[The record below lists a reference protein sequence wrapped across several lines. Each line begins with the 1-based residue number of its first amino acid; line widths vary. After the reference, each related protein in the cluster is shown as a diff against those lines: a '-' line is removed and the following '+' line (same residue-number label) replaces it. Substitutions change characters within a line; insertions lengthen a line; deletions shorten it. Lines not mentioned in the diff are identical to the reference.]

1 MSMITPTDSA
11 ICFDNDKIRP
21 SVCSAMPSLLV
32 PDWSTTM
39 TPAAVQGLA
48 SIMSQPVLVE
58 LVADMDRSL
67 LS

>member
-1 MSMITPTDSA
+1 
-11 ICFDNDKIRP
+11 
-21 SVCSAMPSLLV
+21 
-32 PDWSTTM
+32 M

>member
-1 MSMITPTDSA
+1 
-11 ICFDNDKIRP
+11 
-21 SVCSAMPSLLV
+21 MPSLLV

>member
-21 SVCSAMPSLLV
+21 SVCSAV